1 MMDKTNLINKLTL
14 KLDKKIN
21 EDVIVEKE
29 LKKSQ
34 LENKRLQKQN
44 QKFVKKAA
52 DAD

>member
-1 MMDKTNLINKLTL
+1 MLEKATIINKLTL

-21 EDVIVEKE
+21 KDVIVEKE

-44 QKFVKKAA
+44 QKLVKKAT